1 MHRAPEFHLA
11 PSRRPRFKHVVLMVA
26 VLIVAGGATARAQ
39 TTQQA
44 GDQNQSGAN
53 APKSKTAAD
62 PAAPKSQG
70 APASSSASTPPASPA
85 STPSGTAPASK
96 PAATQQNLPAKSAN
110 MVWVNTDSGVYHMR
124 ETRWYGKTKKGKYMT
139 EADAI
144 RAGYKPAKKE

>member
-1 MHRAPEFHLA
+1 MHRAREIHL
-11 PSRRPRFKHVVLMVA
+11 PRSRRPRFKHIVLMVA

-85 STPSGTAPASK
+85 TTPTATAPPPNP
-96 PAATQQNLPAKSAN
+96 PATNHPPPATS
-110 MVWVNTDSGVYHMR
+110 
-124 ETRWYGKTKKGKYMT
+124 
-139 EADAI
+139 
-144 RAGYKPAKKE
+144 

>member
-1 MHRAPEFHLA
+1 MHRAREIHL
-11 PSRRPRFKHVVLMVA
+11 PSSRRPRFKHIVLMVA

-62 PAAPKSQG
+62 LAAPKLQG

-96 PAATQQNLPAKSAN
+96 PAATQQPPPVRGAN
-110 MVWVNTDSGVYHMR
+110 MVWVNTDSGVYHKR
-124 ETRWYGKTKKGKYMT
+124 GTRWYGKTKKGKYMT

>member
-1 MHRAPEFHLA
+1 
-11 PSRRPRFKHVVLMVA
+11 MVA
-26 VLIVAGGATARAQ
+26 LLIVAGSAPARAQ

-44 GDQNQSGAN
+44 GDQSQSGGN
-53 APKSKTAAD
+53 APKNKTAAD

-70 APASSSASTPPASPA
+70 APASTSIPPASPA
-85 STPSGTAPASK
+85 SALGSAAPASK

-110 MVWVNTDSGVYHMR
+110 MVWVNTDSGVYNKR
-124 ETRWYGKTKKGKYMT
+124 GTRWYGKTKKGKYMT